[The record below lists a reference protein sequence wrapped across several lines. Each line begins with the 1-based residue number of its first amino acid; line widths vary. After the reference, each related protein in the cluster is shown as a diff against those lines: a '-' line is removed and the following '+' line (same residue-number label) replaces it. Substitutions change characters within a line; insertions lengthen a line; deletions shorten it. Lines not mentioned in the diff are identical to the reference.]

1 MTDEELKNKCTER
14 AKIFQQAMESCHSS
28 SPMDCI
34 EWFADRIAELE
45 KEIAELYHTNNL
57 MFIIGTNNDFV
68 PQDVGESVYYL
79 SDRMKKALDS
89 LCFSPDE
96 EEKQLL

>member
-1 MTDEELKNKCTER
+1 MIAMIMEPAIKER
-14 AKIFQQAMESCHSS
+14 KTPMKIL
-28 SPMDCI
+28 
-34 EWFADRIAELE
+34 RKYE
-45 KEIAELYHTNNL
+45 KEIAELYHINNL

-89 LCFSPDE
+89 LCFSSDE
-96 EEKQLL
+96 DGKQLL